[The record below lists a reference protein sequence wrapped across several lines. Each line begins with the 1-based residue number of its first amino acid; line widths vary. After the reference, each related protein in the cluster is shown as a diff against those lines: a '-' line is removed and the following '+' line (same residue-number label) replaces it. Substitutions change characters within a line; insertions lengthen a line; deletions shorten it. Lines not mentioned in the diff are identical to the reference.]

1 MLQYNLDTFLFIGD
15 KVICIVYVDDLIFWE
30 NDESD
35 IHDLEMKL
43 FDLGVDL

>member
-1 MLQYNLDTFLFIGD
+1 MIQYNLDPFLFIGD

-30 NDESD
+30 NDKSD
-35 IHDLEMKL
+35 MHDLEMKP